1 MPERYRDKHR
11 LGFKRFRMG
20 GRPHLI
26 GKTVQLEGLRKDG
39 SDFPLELS
47 LASWT
52 SGGGTFFTGILR
64 DISERKRADEMR
76 SAWEAA
82 EEASRAKSNFVANM
96 SHELRTPLHAI
107 IGFTNLLLKNKDSD
121 TEARD
126 FLERILL
133 NAKDQL
139 VLINNILN
147 LSKIEA
153 GKVDVE
159 ARPVAIDRIVR
170 DVVRQMEGQRR
181 SADVEIVLRVPPS
194 MRPITTDGA
203 KLKQVLINL
212 MENAL
217 KFTESGTVI
226 VNVAASPTD
235 FSPVRIDVIDTG
247 PGIPPQQ
254 LDEIFEPFRQLEKR
268 AISRRSGT
276 GLGLTISR
284 SLCDLLGYDLRVQS
298 KEGRGSTFSVL
309 LASETV
315 LPLSA

>member
-1 MPERYRDKHR
+1 
-11 LGFKRFRMG
+11 
-20 GRPHLI
+20 
-26 GKTVQLEGLRKDG
+26 
-39 SDFPLELS
+39 
-47 LASWT
+47 
-52 SGGGTFFTGILR
+52 
-64 DISERKRADEMR
+64 
-76 SAWEAA
+76 
-82 EEASRAKSNFVANM
+82 
-96 SHELRTPLHAI
+96 
-107 IGFTNLLLKNKDSD
+107 
-121 TEARD
+121 
-126 FLERILL
+126 
-133 NAKDQL
+133 
-139 VLINNILN
+139 
-147 LSKIEA
+147 
-153 GKVDVE
+153 
-159 ARPVAIDRIVR
+159 
-170 DVVRQMEGQRR
+170 
-181 SADVEIVLRVPPS
+181 
-194 MRPITTDGA
+194 MRPLTTDGA

-226 VNVAASPTD
+226 VNVAVSPTD

-298 KEGRGSTFSVL
+298 KEGRGSTFSIL